1 MEETELYFAF
11 GSNLSERLMQ
21 ERGTK
26 FLSRERAML
35 QGFRVVFNI
44 WKDDGFGYANIAPD
58 EKSTVYGA
66 LYVCEKGSLAKLD
79 EHEAGRL
86 GRVTVTVEKESGEVV
101 QAIAYQAHEE
111 FVKSGLKPSEKYLN
125 EILEGEDI
133 IPKNYAE
140 YFRSMKN

>member
-1 MEETELYFAF
+1 MSLRYYTCSQSPTERHKTSQGFVTRSSRNQETRDISNIIHLPMEETELYFAF

-101 QAIAYQAHEE
+101 
-111 FVKSGLKPSEKYLN
+111 
-125 EILEGEDI
+125 
-133 IPKNYAE
+133 
-140 YFRSMKN
+140 